1 VGPTFYF
8 RIGAALVRRPQVR
21 TVPVT
26 SDVGELRSSARTHSA
41 PAEAGGATPLRFG
54 DDSYVWAS
62 WLYYQEGMTQNDI
75 ARTMGISRATV
86 IAYLN
91 EARERGIVNIS
102 IEPARLASL
111 TLAQSLKSHFGLR
124 DCFVIP
130 NNGDDSSLVDRLGE
144 AGALVL
150 RKFLRSGDTL
160 AVSGGRT
167 VMAVGTNLRISGLQ
181 DVTVVQASGGA
192 IAKNRWSPARCAS
205 TIANAIN
212 ATCVS
217 LSAPAITSTAEARA
231 IMAAEPLIAE
241 QFEILLR
248 TNKVL
253 FGIASLRLNASLY
266 SDGVF
271 DGADLQRYF
280 DGDAVGVLVSR
291 FIDARGQLVVGTLDD
306 RMIGLSLD
314 DLLRID
320 LRICVAG
327 GFDKMPAILAALRRG
342 YPNVLVTD
350 TATARGILRAD
361 GAKEFDHRAGD
372 KQAIKQGTRQ
382 PRDHVKKFIN
392 EPEAVVEEMLDG
404 AIRAHR
410 AFLRPVATS
419 KRALVA
425 LEGPRQGKVGLV
437 IGGGSGHEPCF
448 LGYVGKGLAD
458 AVAVGN
464 IFSTPPP
471 DPIFQ
476 CTQAVS
482 GGAGVL
488 LVYGN
493 YVGDVMNFDMAAEI
507 ARDHGIETR
516 SIVTTDDIASSPREN
531 RDSRR
536 GVAGNVFVFKIAG
549 AACDKGWSLG
559 VCEAVARKANAR
571 TYTVGV
577 ALEPC
582 SLPQTRRYNFDIGPD
597 EIEVGMGIHGE
608 PGVMR
613 GALASADATVDM
625 ILDRIFSEMRPASG
639 DKVAVLVNSLG
650 GTPLMELYILYRR
663 VEQRLAAK
671 GVDVDASF
679 VGHYCTSIDMVGA
692 SISLL
697 HLDRELQELLHHP
710 CRTAFLQVG

>member
-1 VGPTFYF
+1 
-8 RIGAALVRRPQVR
+8 
-21 TVPVT
+21 
-26 SDVGELRSSARTHSA
+26 
-41 PAEAGGATPLRFG
+41 
-54 DDSYVWAS
+54 
-62 WLYYQEGMTQNDI
+62 
-75 ARTMGISRATV
+75 
-86 IAYLN
+86 
-91 EARERGIVNIS
+91 
-102 IEPARLASL
+102 
-111 TLAQSLKSHFGLR
+111 
-124 DCFVIP
+124 
-130 NNGDDSSLVDRLGE
+130 
-144 AGALVL
+144 
-150 RKFLRSGDTL
+150 
-160 AVSGGRT
+160 
-167 VMAVGTNLRISGLQ
+167 MAVGTNLKISGLQ

-205 TIANAIN
+205 AIAAAIN
-212 ATCVS
+212 ATCVN
-217 LSAPAITSTAEARA
+217 LSAPAIVSSGEARA
-231 IMAAEPLIAE
+231 IIAAEPLIAE

-248 TNKVL
+248 SNKVL

-306 RMIGLSLD
+306 RVIGLSLE

-327 GFDKMPAILAALRRG
+327 GFDKVPAILAAVRRG
-342 YPNVLVTD
+342 YANVLVTD
-350 TATARGILRAD
+350 SATARGILRAD
-361 GAKEFDHRAGD
+361 GAEEFDQRASD
-372 KQAIKQGTRQ
+372 KQAIKQRARQ
-382 PRDHVKKFIN
+382 PRDYVKKFIN
-392 EPEAVVEEMLDG
+392 DPNAVVEEMLDG

-410 AFLRPVATS
+410 AFLRPLAS
-419 KRALVA
+419 SRRALVA

-448 LGYVGKGLAD
+448 LGYVGRGLAD

-471 DPIFQ
+471 DPIFH

-482 GGAGVL
+482 AGAGVL

-507 ARDHGIETR
+507 VRDHGIETR
-516 SIVTTDDIASSPREN
+516 SIMTTDDVASSPREN

-549 AACDKGWSLG
+549 AACDKGWSLDA
-559 VCEAVARKANAR
+559 CEAVTRKANAR

-613 GALASADATVDM
+613 GVLASADETVDM
-625 ILDRIFSEMRPASG
+625 ILDQIFSEMRPVSG

-671 GVDVDASF
+671 GVEVDASF

-697 HLDRELQELLHHP
+697 HLDRELRELLHHP

>member
-1 VGPTFYF
+1 
-8 RIGAALVRRPQVR
+8 
-21 TVPVT
+21 
-26 SDVGELRSSARTHSA
+26 
-41 PAEAGGATPLRFG
+41 
-54 DDSYVWAS
+54 
-62 WLYYQEGMTQNDI
+62 
-75 ARTMGISRATV
+75 MGISRATV

-102 IEPARLASL
+102 IEPGRLASL
-111 TLAQSLKSHFGLR
+111 TLAHSLKNHFGLR

-130 NNGDDSSLVDRLGE
+130 NNGDESSLFDRLGA

-167 VMAVGTNLRISGLQ
+167 VMAVGTNLKLSGLQ

-205 TIANAIN
+205 TIAAAVN
-212 ATCVS
+212 ATCVN
-217 LSAPAITSTAEARA
+217 LSAPAIVSSGEARA
-231 IMAAEPLIAE
+231 IIAAEPLIAE

-248 TNKVL
+248 SNKVL

-306 RMIGLSLD
+306 RVIGLSLE

-327 GFDKMPAILAALRRG
+327 GFDKVPAILAALRRG
-342 YPNVLVTD
+342 HANVLVTD
-350 TATARGILRAD
+350 SATARGILRAD
-361 GAKEFDHRAGD
+361 GAEEFDQRAGD
-372 KQAIKQGTRQ
+372 KQAIKQRARQ
-382 PRDHVKKFIN
+382 PRDYVKKFIN
-392 EPEAVVEEMLDG
+392 DPNAVVEEMLDG

-410 AFLRPVATS
+410 GFLRPLAS
-419 KRALVA
+419 SRRALVA

-448 LGYVGKGLAD
+448 LGYVGRGLAD

-476 CTQAVS
+476 CVQAVS

-516 SIVTTDDIASSPREN
+516 SIMTTDDVASSPREN

-536 GVAGNVFVFKIAG
+536 GVAGNVFVFKVAG
-549 AACDKGWSLG
+549 AACDKGWSLDA
-559 VCEAVARKANAR
+559 CEAVTRKANAR

-582 SLPQTRRYNFDIGPD
+582 SLPQTRRYNFDIGPE

-613 GALASADATVDM
+613 GVLVSADETVDM
-625 ILDRIFSEMRPASG
+625 ILDQIFSEMRPVSG

-671 GVDVDASF
+671 GVEIDASF

-697 HLDRELQELLHHP
+697 HLDRELRELLHHP
-710 CRTAFLQVG
+710 CRTAFLQVV

>member
-1 VGPTFYF
+1 
-8 RIGAALVRRPQVR
+8 
-21 TVPVT
+21 
-26 SDVGELRSSARTHSA
+26 
-41 PAEAGGATPLRFG
+41 
-54 DDSYVWAS
+54 
-62 WLYYQEGMTQNDI
+62 MTQSDI
-75 ARTMGISRATV
+75 AQTMGVSRATI
-86 IAYLN
+86 IAYLT

-102 IEPARLASL
+102 IEPGRLASL
-111 TLAQSLKSHFGLR
+111 TLAQSLKSHFNLR
-124 DCFVIP
+124 ECFVIP
-130 NNGDDSSLVDRLGE
+130 NGVDDRSLCDRVGA
-144 AGALVL
+144 AGALAL
-150 RKFLRSGDTL
+150 RKFLKSGDTL
-160 AVSGGRT
+160 AVTSGRT
-167 VMAVGTNLRISGLQ
+167 VMAAGTNLNLPGLQ
-181 DVTVVQASGGA
+181 DMTVVQAIGGA
-192 IAKNRWSPARCAS
+192 IARNRWSPARCAS
-205 TIANAIN
+205 TIATALN
-212 ATCVS
+212 ATCVN
-217 LSAPAITSTAEARA
+217 LSVPAIASSAEARA
-231 IMAAEPLIAE
+231 IMAAEPLVAE
-241 QFEILLR
+241 QLGILAHA
-248 TNKVL
+248 NKAL

-271 DGADLQRYF
+271 DGADLQRYI
-280 DGDAVGVLVSR
+280 DGDAVGVLAAR
-291 FIDARGQLVVGTLDD
+291 FVDAWGQPVTGALDD
-306 RMIGLSLD
+306 RVIGMSLE
-314 DLLRID
+314 DLLRVEI
-320 LRICVAG
+320 RICVAG
-327 GFDKMPAILAALRRG
+327 GFDKVPAILAALRRG

-350 TATARGILRAD
+350 AATARGILRAD
-361 GAKEFDHRAGD
+361 EANESDRRVGD
-372 KQAIKQGTRQ
+372 RPTVKPRTTQ
-382 PRDHVKKFIN
+382 PREHVKKFIN
-392 EPEAVVEEMLDG
+392 EPDDVVEEMLEG

-410 AFLRPVATS
+410 AFLRPLASS

-425 LEGPRQGKVGLV
+425 LDGPRLGKVGLV

-476 CTQAVS
+476 CAQAVS

-516 SIVTTDDIASSPREN
+516 SIVTTDDVASSPREN

-549 AACDKGWSLG
+549 AACDKGWSLD
-559 VCEAVARKANAR
+559 VCEAVTRKANAR

-582 SLPQTRRYNFDIGPD
+582 SLPQTRRYNFEIGPN
-597 EIEVGMGIHGE
+597 EIEIGMGIHGE

-613 GALASADATVDM
+613 GELATADETVDM
-625 ILDRIFSEMRPASG
+625 ILDQIFAEMRPVSG
-639 DKVAVLVNSLG
+639 DRVAVLVNSLG

-671 GVDVDASF
+671 GVEVDVSY

>member
-1 VGPTFYF
+1 MPPEDASANSNTSRDGTPTS
-8 RIGAALVRRPQVR
+8 V
-21 TVPVT
+21 
-26 SDVGELRSSARTHSA
+26 
-41 PAEAGGATPLRFG
+41 
-54 DDSYVWAS
+54 DDRY
-62 WLYYQEGMTQNDI
+62 I
-75 ARTMGISRATV
+75 
-86 IAYLN
+86 
-91 EARERGIVNIS
+91 
-102 IEPARLASL
+102 
-111 TLAQSLKSHFGLR
+111 
-124 DCFVIP
+124 
-130 NNGDDSSLVDRLGE
+130 VDRLGA
-144 AGALVL
+144 AGALAL

-167 VMAVGTNLRISGLQ
+167 VKAVGTSLRISGLQ
-181 DVTVVQASGGA
+181 DVTVVQAAGGA
-192 IAKNRWSPARCAS
+192 IAKSFSSSVLCAS
-205 TIANAIN
+205 TIASAVN
-212 ATCVS
+212 ATCVG
-217 LSAPAITSTAEARA
+217 LSAPAIASTAEARA
-231 IMAAEPLIAE
+231 IMAAEPLVAE

-248 TNKVL
+248 ANKAL
-253 FGIASLRLNASLY
+253 FGIGSLRLNASLY

-271 DGADLQRYF
+271 DGADLQSYL

-291 FIDARGQLVVGTLDD
+291 FIDAWGQPVAGPLED
-306 RMIGLSLD
+306 RVIGLSLE

-327 GFDKMPAILAALRRG
+327 GFDKVPAILAALRRG
-342 YPNVLVTD
+342 YANVLVTD
-350 TATARGILRAD
+350 AATARGVLRAD
-361 GAKEFDHRAGD
+361 GGSELDQRPSD
-372 KQAIKQGTRQ
+372 KQVVKQRGREPRQ
-382 PRDHVKKFIN
+382 YVKKFIN
-392 EPEAVVEEMLDG
+392 EPDVVVEEMLEG
-404 AIRAHR
+404 AILAHR
-410 AFLRPVATS
+410 AFLRPLASS

-425 LEGPRQGKVGLV
+425 LDGPRLGKVGLV

-516 SIVTTDDIASSPREN
+516 SIVTTDDVASSPREN

-536 GVAGNVFVFKIAG
+536 GVAGNVFIFKIAG
-549 AACDKGWSLG
+549 AACDKGWSLDA
-559 VCEAVARKANAR
+559 CEAVTRKANAR
-571 TYTVGV
+571 TYSVGV

-582 SLPQTRRYNFDIGPD
+582 SLPQTRRYNFEIGPD
-597 EIEVGMGIHGE
+597 EIEIGMGIHGE

-613 GALASADATVDM
+613 GALATADETVDM
-625 ILDRIFSEMRPASG
+625 ILDRIFAEMRPVSG
-639 DKVAVLVNSLG
+639 DRVAVLVNSLG

-671 GVDVDASF
+671 GVKIDMCF

-710 CRTAFLQVG
+710 CRAAFLQVG